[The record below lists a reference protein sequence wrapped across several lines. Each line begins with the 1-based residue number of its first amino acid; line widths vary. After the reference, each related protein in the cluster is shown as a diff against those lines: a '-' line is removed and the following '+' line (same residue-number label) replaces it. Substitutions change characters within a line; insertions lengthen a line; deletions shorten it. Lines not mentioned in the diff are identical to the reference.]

1 MFKSKII
8 VFLLFLS
15 LSLST
20 ACKTINISEMESK
33 IDSIF
38 HSLDMTGL
46 GIAVVKD
53 DSIVYQKSFGYR
65 ILPQNGNKGE
75 LLENDDI
82 FRIASISKTFI
93 ATAILQLLEQG
104 KLSLD
109 DDAQKYLNFP
119 LRNPW
124 YPNSSI
130 TIKMLLT
137 HTSSINDSRSWWSID
152 KINPQIDSKY
162 IECYSP
168 SIPGQKYKYCNMNY
182 TILGAVIEGATNT
195 RFYEYIEKYI
205 LCPLDIYGGFNCNQL
220 DSTKFVKQYRYNDK
234 ICEYYED
241 AETYKPYPQILG
253 QNYILGKSLGL
264 AYPAS
269 GMKISTGNLA
279 RYMMMHM
286 NYGELDGAKIITEK
300 SERMMQDNYVG
311 KNNYGLSYR
320 QYKGFS
326 KEKVFYGQT
335 GGGNGLKGAMIFEP
349 EDKIGFIILCSGS
362 KSKYIDGYEDIHK
375 PLIKILYSFFK

>member
-20 ACKTINISEMESK
+20 ACRTRNIAEMESK

-46 GIAVVKD
+46 GIAVVKN
-53 DSIVYQKSFGYR
+53 DSIIYQKSFGYR
-65 ILPQNGNKGE
+65 VLPQNGKEGE

-93 ATAILQLLEQG
+93 ATAILQLMEQG

-109 DDAQKYLNFP
+109 DDAQEYLNFP
-119 LRNPW
+119 LRNPK
-124 YPNSSI
+124 YPDSPI

-152 KINPQIDSKY
+152 KINPQIDSSYVK
-162 IECYSP
+162 CYSP
-168 SIPGQKYKYCNMNY
+168 TIPGEKYKYCNMNY
-182 TILGAVIEGATNT
+182 TILGAVIEGATKN
-195 RFYEYIEKYI
+195 RFYEYIANNI
-205 LCPLDIYGGFNCNQL
+205 LEPLDIYGGFNCNQL
-220 DSTKFVKQYRYNDK
+220 DSTKFVKQYRYN
-234 ICEYYED
+234 ED
-241 AETYKPYPQILG
+241 LHTYKEDNETYRPYPQVLG
-253 QNYILGKSLGL
+253 KNYKLGKSLGL

-279 RYMMMHM
+279 RYMMMHI
-286 NYGELDGAKIITEK
+286 NYGELNGVRIINEN
-300 SERMMQDNYVG
+300 SERLMQDNYVG

-326 KEKVFYGQT
+326 KEKLFYGQT

-349 EDKIGFIILCSGS
+349 IDKIGFVILCSGS
-362 KSKYIDGYEDIHK
+362 RSKYIDGYVDIHK
-375 PLIKILYSFFK
+375 PLINILYSHLK